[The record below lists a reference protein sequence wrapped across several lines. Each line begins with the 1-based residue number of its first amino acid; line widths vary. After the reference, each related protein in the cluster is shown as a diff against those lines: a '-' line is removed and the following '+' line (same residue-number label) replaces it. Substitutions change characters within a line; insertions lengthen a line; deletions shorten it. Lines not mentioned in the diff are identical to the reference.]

1 MDIES
6 RFDRRSMM
14 KWGLLS
20 AAGAPLLLGKQ
31 ALGQQGLG
39 PSDEL
44 LGRVDG
50 RAEERLY
57 TGRTPRGGGQMEIRL
72 NQSIHTDDPDE
83 LEVAT
88 RLQPFDPLSWY
99 NEWHRV
105 AEINEGLAQSF
116 EEDNLQLSANQ
127 YYLRAF
133 RFYRAAII
141 YQEDTDDTMM
151 PGYMKMMDMYN
162 KAWEMVRPP
171 FERVKVMV
179 DGNELD
185 GYFRKPG
192 GPPGTRYPTVI
203 NYLGADSMAEAT
215 VLGRGSYVARG
226 LAFLVIDLPGQGAA
240 KRLKHLYMQPDTER
254 YVSDLVDYLETRPDV
269 DVDRIGMIGQ
279 SMGGYSAPRAAAN
292 EPRIKAVSVAA
303 GSHDLERDLFDYFP
317 PIQERVRW
325 IIGARDLA
333 DTKRKI
339 RDFTNADVA
348 RKIEC
353 PMLIGYGPTDRIMDP
368 EGAYRL
374 YQAAVNSERTMW
386 AGGGHPH
393 HTAKSGGPRI
403 RRLPT
408 EQDWLARTLGAI

>member
-6 RFDRRSMM
+6 QFDRRSMM

-20 AAGAPLLLGKQ
+20 AAGAPLLLGKT
-31 ALGQQGLG
+31 ALAQQGLG
-39 PSDEL
+39 PSDEV

-50 RAEERLY
+50 RDEARLF
-57 TGRTPRGGGQMEIRL
+57 TGHTPRSGGQMEIRL

-83 LEVAT
+83 LEVAN
-88 RLQPFDPLSWY
+88 RLRPFDPLSWY
-99 NEWHRV
+99 NEWLRV
-105 AEINEGLAQSF
+105 AQINAELAQSF
-116 EEDNLQLSANQ
+116 EEDNLRLSANQ

-141 YQEDTDDTMM
+141 YQEDTDETMM
-151 PGYMKMMDMYN
+151 PGYMKMMDMFN

-203 NYLGADSMAEAT
+203 NYLGADSMAEST
-215 VLGRGSYVARG
+215 VLGRGSLVARG
-226 LAFLVIDLPGQGAA
+226 LAVLVVDLPGQGAA

-269 DVDRIGMIGQ
+269 DPNRIAMMGQ
-279 SMGGYSAPRAAAN
+279 SMGGYAAPRAAAS
-292 EPRIKAVSVAA
+292 EPRIKAVSVTA

-317 PIQERVRW
+317 PIQERIRW

-339 RDFTNADVA
+339 RDYTNENVA
-348 RKIEC
+348 RRIEC

-374 YQAAVNSERTMW
+374 YQAAVNSDRTMW

-393 HTAKSGGPRI
+393 HTAKSGGPI
-403 RRLPT
+403 DRRLPT
-408 EQDWLARTLGAI
+408 EPDWLARTLGTI